1 MTGTVFNDHIA
12 QAKSAADIAV
22 SFLKGEDVAAVN
34 MVDYTK
40 VTTEN
45 LRDHRRRLLEDTKQA
60 DTLGMEA
67 AKTAGAYRPENVYG
81 AWEKFLLALA
91 MNR

>member
-45 LRDHRRRLLEDTKQA
+45 AQEVLD
-60 DTLGMEA
+60 
-67 AKTAGAYRPENVYG
+67 
-81 AWEKFLLALA
+81 A
-91 MNR
+91 MK

>member
-22 SFLKGEDVAAVN
+22 QFLQGEDVAAVN

-45 LRDHRRRLLEDTKQA
+45 AQEVLD
-60 DTLGMEA
+60 
-67 AKTAGAYRPENVYG
+67 
-81 AWEKFLLALA
+81 ALK
-91 MNR
+91 